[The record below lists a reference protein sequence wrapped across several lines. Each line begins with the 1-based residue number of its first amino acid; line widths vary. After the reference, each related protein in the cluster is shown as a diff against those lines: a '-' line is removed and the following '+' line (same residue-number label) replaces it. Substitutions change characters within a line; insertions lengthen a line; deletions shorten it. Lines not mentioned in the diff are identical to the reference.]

1 MKIKNCKFG
10 KFNLKNDVIYD
21 ARNVICNKNHKKFWR
36 YRAISAIL
44 RPELFELKIVKS
56 SRFFWRFRQI
66 WRYCFSLVMTVHE
79 HFSICHIIY
88 IISLSNVA
96 TWLPYMV
103 FGFLGILQVI
113 SVFWIP
119 ETLGVPML
127 TTLEEAEQFYEDGLA
142 KKSKK

>member
-1 MKIKNCKFG
+1 
-10 KFNLKNDVIYD
+10 
-21 ARNVICNKNHKKFWR
+21 
-36 YRAISAIL
+36 
-44 RPELFELKIVKS
+44 
-56 SRFFWRFRQI
+56 
-66 WRYCFSLVMTVHE
+66 MTVHE
-79 HFSICHIIY
+79 HFPICHIIY
-88 IISLSNVA
+88 IILFSNVA